1 MVDQTH
7 DEFEQSSYL
16 AGGNS
21 AYIEMMYEQY
31 LKDPASVPTE
41 WQDFF
46 NEVRT
51 DDKGVKEAPISHA
64 DVIEVM
70 KHSQAIGGVQAA
82 PIASSDKQEAV
93 DRLIQSFRNIGH
105 LQAQIDPLKIKQI
118 KQDPRLDLKSYG
130 LNQQDLQE
138 SFLTRGVC
146 AAPTATLT
154 TIFDQLKKTYCN
166 TVGFQFEYII
176 DEQQRLWLENYIESE
191 FWQAPLSKE
200 IKMNALNSLIAANG
214 LEQFLEVKY
223 PGQKRFS
230 VEGLDAM
237 IPALNYLV
245 EQAADASI
253 DEVVLCMA
261 HRGRLNVMVNVVG
274 KTVASLCD
282 DFAGKSIDANTTGD
296 VKYHMGYSSDVK
308 IHDNQVHLSLLFNPS
323 HLDYIAPVLLG
334 SVRGR
339 QDLQTAHSDKTNY
352 ALVCD
357 VAW

>member
-138 SFLTRGVC
+138 SF
-146 AAPTATLT
+146 
-154 TIFDQLKKTYCN
+154 
-166 TVGFQFEYII
+166 
-176 DEQQRLWLENYIESE
+176 
-191 FWQAPLSKE
+191 
-200 IKMNALNSLIAANG
+200 
-214 LEQFLEVKY
+214 
-223 PGQKRFS
+223 
-230 VEGLDAM
+230 
-237 IPALNYLV
+237 
-245 EQAADASI
+245 
-253 DEVVLCMA
+253 
-261 HRGRLNVMVNVVG
+261 
-274 KTVASLCD
+274 
-282 DFAGKSIDANTTGD
+282 
-296 VKYHMGYSSDVK
+296 
-308 IHDNQVHLSLLFNPS
+308 
-323 HLDYIAPVLLG
+323 
-334 SVRGR
+334 
-339 QDLQTAHSDKTNY
+339 
-352 ALVCD
+352 
-357 VAW
+357 